1 MAENIYPKLAQ
12 GQAKPATPVD
22 QVHDQGGITY
32 PNLHRRIDDEATP
45 LAEGELEPDKYA
57 VSVSCVDSYRT
68 TKHIVHSEDSTTSEI
83 P

>member
-12 GQAKPATPVD
+12 GPAKPATPAD

-45 LAEGELEPDKYA
+45 LAEGELEPDKY
-57 VSVSCVDSYRT
+57 VVGVSCVDSYRT
-68 TKHIVHSEDSTTSEI
+68 TTHIVHSEDSTTSEV